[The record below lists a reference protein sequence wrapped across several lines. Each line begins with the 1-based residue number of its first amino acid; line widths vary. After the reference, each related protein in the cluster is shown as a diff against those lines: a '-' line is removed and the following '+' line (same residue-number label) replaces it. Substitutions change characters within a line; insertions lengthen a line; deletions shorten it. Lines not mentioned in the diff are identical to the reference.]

1 MGTVNTKTIVAF
13 ETFSA
18 TSNVNLALNAGGA
31 IKPVPTSGDTKG
43 EACPRLPLI
52 FRNATSKIVTN
63 KGKLETVNVQV
74 GTVTAQNSTDYT
86 FKVRQIVNG
95 VLKVANFF
103 YTSDASASQTEI
115 VTAIKDTFNAQNAQG
130 GVSVVATGTTS
141 VTLTGAAGEPLF
153 DVYDVSSNLSFA
165 SGMATYTGQNAAG
178 SVANVVGSPV
188 KVTFTASHGL
198 LTGDTV
204 SFLASWTGAGSGALL
219 NGVTSRVT
227 YVSATE
233 ITVDSVLATGT
244 ANAVDGTAIR
254 VAQEAYG
261 TPSQVDADFEANGQT
276 YTATTGQVY
285 DSYDIISMPDSNT
298 VFTARIWCNA
308 FLAASPSTATTN
320 YSQFVADVAAYQTTT
335 PAGNVTIARMFGIPS
350 I

>member
-18 TSNVNLALNAGGA
+18 TSNTNLGLNAGGA

-43 EACPRLPLI
+43 EALPRLPLI
-52 FRNATSKIVTN
+52 FRNATSKIVIN

-103 YTSDASASQTEI
+103 YTSDATATQTEI

-153 DVYDVSSNLSFA
+153 DVYDVSSNIVFA
-165 SGMATYTGQNAAG
+165 SGMGDINTALQAGSISNAAPRVVTA
-178 SVANVVGSPV
+178 VA
-188 KVTFTASHGL
+188 HGL
-198 LTGDTV
+198 LTGQTITFTDVAGAGAATV
-204 SFLASWTGAGSGALL
+204 NGIQWRITRTGADTFTLDASTAGGA
-219 NGVTSRVT
+219 VTEL
-227 YVSATE
+227 A
-233 ITVDSVLATGT
+233 ATGT
-244 ANAVDGTAIR
+244 L

-261 TPSQVDADFEANGQT
+261 TPTQVDANFEANGQT
-276 YTATTGQVY
+276 YVATTGQVY
-285 DSYDIISMPDSNT
+285 DSYDIISMPDPST

-308 FLAASPSTATTN
+308 FLAASPNTATTN

-335 PAGNVTIARMFGIPS
+335 PAGNVTIAKMFGIPS